1 MDRKSLDLPAL
12 IGYLS
17 WPGWIIAILIGDRT
31 SKFTMHHLNQALVLN
46 ILSVIAGF
54 AGRLPI
60 VGGLVSFALSLLFI
74 VLWIMGIVRA
84 VMWDD
89 RPIPVLGNIHLI
101 G

>member
-60 VGGLVSFALSLLFI
+60 VGISAGDRESLAATETAALRSLYS
-74 VLWIMGIVRA
+74 
-84 VMWDD
+84 
-89 RPIPVLGNIHLI
+89 
-101 G
+101 